1 MPDVSED
8 QLSLFRAAVEPDDT
22 PDDIGAILDANITT
36 FITAVILFAM
46 GSGPVRG
53 FAITLGLGIMTSV
66 FTAIFVTRVII
77 VMWFE
82 RRRPKTIEV

>member
-1 MPDVSED
+1 M
-8 QLSLFRAAVEPDDT
+8 
-22 PDDIGAILDANITT
+22 
-36 FITAVILFAM
+36 ITAMILYFV

-53 FAITLGLGIMTSV
+53 FAVTLMLGIVTSV
-66 FTAIFVTRVII
+66 FTTVYLSRLII

>member
-1 MPDVSED
+1 MS
-8 QLSLFRAAVEPDDT
+8 
-22 PDDIGAILDANITT
+22 AIVDANITT

-53 FAITLGLGIMTSV
+53 FAITLGLGILTSV
-66 FTAIFVTRVII
+66 FTALFVTRLLI

-82 RRRPKTIEV
+82 RRRPRTIEV